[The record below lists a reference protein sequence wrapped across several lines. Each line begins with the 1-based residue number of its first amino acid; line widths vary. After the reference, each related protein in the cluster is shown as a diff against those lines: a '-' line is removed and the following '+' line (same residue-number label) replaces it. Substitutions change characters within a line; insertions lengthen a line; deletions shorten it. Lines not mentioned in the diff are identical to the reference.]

1 MNKKYG
7 LGIIVGRF
15 QVLHLGHVDM
25 IDRAIDLCEE
35 VGILIGSSQESGTLK
50 NPLTYEKRCEVIHQI
65 YGDRVKTFP
74 LPDIGVG
81 NVSAWGDYVLENV
94 KNLFGKLPDV
104 MVSGEEDRRTS
115 WLDDNSGID
124 EVFVPKTIDISA
136 SQMIQYLIE
145 DDRAS
150 WEKYIDPRLY
160 PMYEELKQIVN
171 VSKDNLDTRSL

>member
-1 MNKKYG
+1 MNKKYE

-15 QVLHLGHVDM
+15 QVLHLGHIDM
-25 IDRAIDLCEE
+25 IDQALTLCNE

-50 NPLTYEKRCEVIHQI
+50 NPLTYEKRCEVIHSI
-65 YGDRVKTFP
+65 YGDSVKTFP

-94 KNLFGKLPDV
+94 KIFFGRLPDV
-104 MVSGEEDRRTS
+104 LVSGEEDRRTS
-115 WLDDNSGID
+115 WLNDDSGID

-136 SQMIQYLIE
+136 TQMIQYLIE

-150 WEKYIDPRLY
+150 WKKYIDPRFY
-160 PMYEELKQIVN
+160 PMYEELRQIVIM
-171 VSKDNLDTRSL
+171 SKDNLDTKSL